1 MRHHIRG
8 EELAGLRI
16 NRSVGA
22 DQQVGASVRILP
34 DHVNAQMLTGARP
47 QSTPRTYSEIVG
59 LCADQLSKIKQVV
72 VP

>member
-1 MRHHIRG
+1 
-8 EELAGLRI
+8 
-16 NRSVGA
+16 
-22 DQQVGASVRILP
+22 LP

-72 VP
+72 VRHRQLVGTWGPLRQRVRVGSRVG